1 MYRPKFCAECSAK
14 IIRLRWHFWTSRRF
28 CGHCAPRFLKDQVT
42 RAVIAGATVF
52 LLGMALGQAA
62 RRTPPPI
69 VIQRVQN
76 SIATAEAA
84 RAIGPAQVEGNS
96 SSIVNA
102 GNTTSRTTT
111 EEIYVCGARTR
122 KGTPCTRRVH
132 GPVRCWQHLGLPAMR
147 PQEQLRIQSR

>member
-42 RAVIAGATVF
+42 RAVIAVAAVF

-62 RRTPPPI
+62 RTTPPPI
-69 VIQRVQN
+69 VIQRTQN
-76 SIATAEAA
+76 ATSSSETSK
-84 RAIGPAQVEGNS
+84 AIGPAQADGNAS
-96 SSIVNA
+96 GVT
-102 GNTTSRTTT
+102 NTGTTTHVITT
-111 EEIYVCGARTR
+111 EEIYVCGARTK